1 MTPPSVPSWLSRA
14 KKTKVFQDVLAMNHE
29 MIASVSINDKGG
41 GYVSKDLSRNS
52 HMGGGSK
59 NRRYGINTTVVLID
73 CTGSLVIA
81 ILFFLIPPTE
91 R

>member
-1 MTPPSVPSWLSRA
+1 MTPSSVPSWLSRA

-52 HMGGGSK
+52 HMGGGK
-59 NRRYGINTTVVLID
+59 
-73 CTGSLVIA
+73 
-81 ILFFLIPPTE
+81 
-91 R
+91 